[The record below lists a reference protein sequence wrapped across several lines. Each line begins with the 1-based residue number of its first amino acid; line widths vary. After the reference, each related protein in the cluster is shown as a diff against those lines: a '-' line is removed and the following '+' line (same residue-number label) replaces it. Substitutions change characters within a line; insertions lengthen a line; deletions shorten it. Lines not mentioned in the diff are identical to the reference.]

1 MKALITFKYTD
12 EEMKTLENLGYDII
26 FEDER
31 DFSFSENMEDVDALV
46 CFNPFDKLDVAKL
59 PNLKWIQLL
68 SAGINQV
75 PLEKIENQ
83 NIILTN
89 NRGGYSIPP
98 IAEWTVMKI
107 LEMIKNSK
115 KFYKQ
120 QEEKKSGKWILPYWN
135 YTIKL

>member
-1 MKALITFKYTD
+1 M
-12 EEMKTLENLGYDII
+12 
-26 FEDER
+26 
-31 DFSFSENMEDVDALV
+31 
-46 CFNPFDKLDVAKL
+46 
-59 PNLKWIQLL
+59 

-120 QEEKKSGKWILPYWN
+120 QEEKNLGNGYFPIG
-135 YTIKL
+135 IIQ